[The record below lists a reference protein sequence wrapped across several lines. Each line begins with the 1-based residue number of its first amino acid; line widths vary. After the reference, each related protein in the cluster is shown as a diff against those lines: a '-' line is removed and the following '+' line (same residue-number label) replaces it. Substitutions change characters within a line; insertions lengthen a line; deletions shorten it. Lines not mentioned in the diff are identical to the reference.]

1 MPSSD
6 AINHP
11 NKYVEESRLVFENLA
26 SGTIKQ
32 EPLAN
37 SSIAHVNRGAG
48 VTVEQVTPRNSEKVS
63 FDEEMDDLNADDLKG
78 MEELGY

>member
-1 MPSSD
+1 MPNSD

-11 NKYVEESRLVFENLA
+11 NKYVEQSRRVFENLA
-26 SGTIKQ
+26 CGTVKP

-48 VTVEQVTPRNSEKVS
+48 VTVEQVTPRNSEKIS